1 MQISFTPIK
10 YTNYSAVTN
19 AKHHTRSQF
28 ENNVDTVSFSARN
41 FLAQPEDKIIATIIK
56 SIKNEENCLGVGSEA
71 EVFQIEGTDYCVR
84 LPHSNIDE
92 DTELISYF
100 GDFNLQVNKEDKINH
115 VVARL
120 SNGATIMNKINGRPV
135 FSIGMT
141 PMGILDSIFAVS
153 KLPQSA
159 YCNLLNQIAAAY
171 KEDMIFDPYG
181 TNVIFDSQS
190 MTAIDFYKRQ
200 SMYKEYTYPLNDIYD
215 ALVNIKEP
223 PIGCE
228 KVIIKKIYKAVLS
241 ELEPQKI
248 PCLNPEEFDIYK
260 FTLDLCKDKKI
271 NDKQFEKIWNSFNE
285 LIKYKESELAGIDVG
300 TSLEDAITNARDVL
314 DEVF

>member
-1 MQISFTPIK
+1 MQINFSLIKPI
-10 YTNYSAVTN
+10 NNPISN
-19 AKHHTRSQF
+19 ASYQIKPQF
-28 ENNVDTVSFSARN
+28 ENNIDTVTFSARN

-56 SIKNEENCLGVGSEA
+56 SIKNENNSLGVGSEA
-71 EVFQIEGTDYCVR
+71 EVFQIEGTNYCVR
-84 LPHSNIDE
+84 LPHSNIDD

-100 GDFNLQVNKEDKINH
+100 GDFDLKVNNEDKVNH

-120 SNGATIMNKINGRPV
+120 SNGATIMKKINGRPV

-141 PMGILDSIFAVS
+141 PMGVLESIFKVS
-153 KLPQSA
+153 QLPQSA
-159 YCNLLNQIAAAY
+159 YCNLLNQISEAY
-171 KEDMIFDPYG
+171 KKDMIFDPYG

-190 MTAIDFYKRQ
+190 LTAIDFYKTQ
-200 SMYKEYTYPLNDIYD
+200 SIYKEDLYPLNDIYD

-228 KVIIKKIYKAVLS
+228 KAIIKKIYKAAVM

-248 PCLNPEEFDIYK
+248 PCLEPEKFEIYK
-260 FTLDLCKDKKI
+260 FTSDLCKDKKI
-271 NDKQFEKIWNSFNE
+271 NDKEFEKIWNSFNE
-285 LIKYKESELAGIDVG
+285 LIKYKELELDGVDVIS
-300 TSLEDAITNARDVL
+300 SLENAVIRTKEVL